1 MLLCKLFKNAFFYAI
16 FRIFHIFFSFQEL
29 ADRSDPWN
37 LVPFMRVRAGCL
49 DSCRTKDYRN
59 SVINIW
65 NNFRTKY
72 LAPGEVK
79 LLCASSFEI
88 EPNLNF
94 FLDAIISNYKSMAW

>member
-1 MLLCKLFKNAFFYAI
+1 MRFHEFF
-16 FRIFHIFFSFQEL
+16 FSIFFSFHEL